1 MSVSD
6 RNFQT
11 KFHIGLSTG
20 EWEVVNRIVD
30 RKVLEQQENGGVSL
44 WDINI
49 MHHATAI
56 TVISWKG
63 KLREK
68 SNRQEQSKLGWL
80 IQMESRI
87 GAIRKKL
94 SDIDSVSK
102 CKDTNTFSK
111 HQRDTE
117 KMLKHWYG
125 NTRRNTLLFR
135 KTHLKQSLKVESE
148 KMRRKKVFTERR
160 KINNTFHLNPIQVY
174 RKFRATSEIEV
185 KDAPTKQQIQKFWGD
200 IWQRS
205 KEHNKEAE

>member
-6 RNFQT
+6 RKFQT

-30 RKVLEQQENGGVSL
+30 RKVLELQENGGVSL

-49 MHHATAI
+49 MHYATAI

-68 SNRQEQSKLGWL
+68 SNRQEQSKPGWL

-87 GAIRKKL
+87 GAIRNKL
-94 SDIDSVSK
+94 SYIDCVSK

-111 HQRDTE
+111 HQRDIE
-117 KMLKHWYG
+117 KKLKHWYG
-125 NTRRNTLLFR
+125 STRRNTLLLG
-135 KTHLKQSLKVESE
+135 KP
-148 KMRRKKVFTERR
+148 
-160 KINNTFHLNPIQVY
+160 N
-174 RKFRATSEIEV
+174 
-185 KDAPTKQQIQKFWGD
+185 
-200 IWQRS
+200 
-205 KEHNKEAE
+205 